1 MWQDTIK
8 LGFYSNLVLGNT
20 PDKITLDRVAEKV
33 KKDLEAGRFID
44 IEAFGLFDSTSPN
57 YTTYYNDVTEE
68 DLHPK
73 DGDFITPTFRA
84 LSEVIVH
91 KAWNPVDFSENGV
104 LKASMNLLK
113 GATVNPD
120 HESHTVG
127 NALGAVMAVSWQD
140 AYKMNG
146 IPVPAGIL
154 SKLKIDGK
162 SNPRIAR
169 GIMMDPPSIH
179 STSVTVMFLWDK
191 SHQSMADDEFFRKLG
206 TYDQNGK
213 MIRRMAT
220 KIKKYPEISL
230 VHHGADPYAMKV
242 DKDGKIVNPA
252 YADVSYNSAT
262 EQQRVQMRKDERLF
276 FFDFR
281 TDLIA
286 NSATTTTP
294 AESNNENNNNMD
306 FSKQLRLS
314 LGLAETATDQEVL
327 AALTA
332 AITARTTAE
341 ASVATLTAETSRL
354 KPIET
359 ELTQLK
365 AAQPDAVEIARFKA
379 FHTEKLTAIRASVAS
394 LLNKLHDNKPDQA
407 TLDLVSK
414 ADFTALELLEKT
426 YTTQLEQKF
435 PLSCKKC
442 GSKEVNRASA
452 KMEDPGA
459 GGTPATPKTPE
470 EIANALYERKR
481 KDALPMAGINKGVDA
496 ITK

>member
-1 MWQDTIK
+1 
-8 LGFYSNLVLGNT
+8 
-20 PDKITLDRVAEKV
+20 
-33 KKDLEAGRFID
+33 
-44 IEAFGLFDSTSPN
+44 
-57 YTTYYNDVTEE
+57 
-68 DLHPK
+68 
-73 DGDFITPTFRA
+73 
-84 LSEVIVH
+84 
-91 KAWNPVDFSENGV
+91 
-104 LKASMNLLK
+104 
-113 GATVNPD
+113 
-120 HESHTVG
+120 
-127 NALGAVMAVSWQD
+127 
-140 AYKMNG
+140 
-146 IPVPAGIL
+146 
-154 SKLKIDGK
+154 
-162 SNPRIAR
+162 
-169 GIMMDPPSIH
+169 
-179 STSVTVMFLWDK
+179 
-191 SHQSMADDEFFRKLG
+191 MADDEFFRKLG

-365 AAQPDAVEIARFKA
+365 AAQPDAVEVARFKA
-379 FHTEKLTAIRASVAS
+379 FYTEKLTAIRASVAS

-442 GSKEVNRASA
+442 GSKDVNRASA

-459 GGTPATPKTPE
+459 DGNPTIPKTPE

-496 ITK
+496 TTK